1 MLTINKWIY
10 FNMRLIAN
18 VKINKREALL
28 QDDTNTSFVSINQD
42 PKFNE
47 LRTQEVEKVNTQY
60 LIINWVTFI
69 SIMIYTIYK
78 MNIFAKA
85 CFRDVT

>member
-1 MLTINKWIY
+1 
-10 FNMRLIAN
+10 MRLIAN

-28 QDDTNTSFVSINQD
+28 QDDTSTSFVSINSD

-60 LIINWVTFI
+60 LIINWVTVI
-69 SIMIYTIYK
+69 SIVIYTIYK

-85 CFRDVT
+85 CFSEIT

>member
-1 MLTINKWIY
+1 
-10 FNMRLIAN
+10 MRLIAN

-28 QDDTNTSFVSINQD
+28 QDDTRSSYVSINQD

-47 LRTQEVEKVNTQY
+47 LRTQEVEKVNKQY
-60 LIINWVTFI
+60 LIINWVTAI
-69 SIMIYTIYK
+69 SIIIYTIYK

-85 CFRDVT
+85 CFSDVT

>member
-1 MLTINKWIY
+1 
-10 FNMRLIAN
+10 MRLIAN